1 MRPSPVET
9 VALHLEERKD
19 ELAAVVALMR
29 VKGLPGH
36 RLASVMEQVGSAVR
50 LVQWSGTG
58 HPLIA
63 DNRVPTVIPR
73 ITAKQLGVAMWE
85 VGGWL
90 ERGLD
95 VRTVLDP
102 TYPRNLHDVFDRPPL
117 VFVAGQWVEERDARS
132 VAVVGSRRAS
142 DEGLRRAA
150 RLSRELV
157 EAGFTVVSGLAQGID
172 SAAHIGALK
181 AGGRTVAVMGTGL
194 DHRYPTRNADLADH
208 ILKDG
213 GALVTQFLPH
223 QGPRPW
229 TFPMRNVVMSGLALA
244 TAVVEAGRTSGAR
257 MQARMALYHGRAVFL
272 LHSLVERHDW
282 AREYVEEGA
291 YGTRAIPVNSTAE
304 IVQRLEGNGIAKV
317 QLAV

>member
-1 MRPSPVET
+1 MRPRPTEPA
-9 VALHLEERKD
+9 ALQPEERKD
-19 ELAAVVALMR
+19 ELAAIVALMR
-29 VKGLPGH
+29 VKRLPGH
-36 RLASVMEQVGSAVR
+36 RLASFMEQFGAAAR

-58 HPLIA
+58 HLLISA
-63 DNRVPTVIPR
+63 DRVPTLIPR
-73 ITAKQLGVAMWE
+73 ITAKQLGVAMRE
-85 VGGWL
+85 VGEWL

-117 VFVAGQWVEERDARS
+117 IFIAGEWIEERDARS

-194 DHRYPTRNADLADH
+194 DHRYPKRNAELADH
-208 ILKDG
+208 IVNDG
-213 GALVTQFLPH
+213 GALLTQFFPH

-229 TFPMRNVVMSGLALA
+229 TFPMRNAVMSGLALA
-244 TAVVEAGRTSGAR
+244 TVVVEAGHTSGAR
-257 MQARMALYHGRAVFL
+257 MQARLALYHGRAVFL

-291 YGTRAIPVNSTAE
+291 YGTRAIPISTTAE
-304 IVQRLEGNGIAKV
+304 IVQRLEGNGITKIP
-317 QLAV
+317 LAV

>member
-1 MRPSPVET
+1 MRPSPIEP
-9 VALHLEERKD
+9 VALQPEARKD

-36 RLASVMEQVGSAVR
+36 RLASFMEQFGAAAR
-50 LVQWSGTG
+50 LVHWSGTG
-58 HPLIA
+58 RLLIA
-63 DNRVPTVIPR
+63 DDRVPTLIPR
-73 ITAKQLGVAMWE
+73 ITAKQLNLARRE
-85 VGGWL
+85 VSEWL
-90 ERGLD
+90 DRGLD

-117 VFVAGQWVEERDARS
+117 IFIAGHWLEERDARS
-132 VAVVGSRRAS
+132 VAVVGSRGAS
-142 DEGLRRAA
+142 AEGLRRGA

-157 EAGFTVVSGLAQGID
+157 EAGFTIVSGLAQGVD

-194 DHRYPTRNADLADH
+194 DHRYPKRNAALADQ

-213 GALVTQFLPH
+213 GALITQFFPH

-229 TFPMRNVVMSGLALA
+229 TFPMRNVVMSGLSLA
-244 TAVVEAGRTSGAR
+244 TVVVEAGQTSGAR

-272 LHSLVERHDW
+272 LHSLVERHKW

-291 YGTRAIPVNSTAE
+291 YGTRAIPISTTAE
-304 IVQRLEGNGIAKV
+304 IVQRLEGNGITRIP
-317 QLAV
+317 LAV